1 MRCPESMPLRL
12 SPDTPRPLTH
22 PLQDK
27 KKEKYFDE
35 SSDDEA

>member
-1 MRCPESMPLRL
+1 MWPSLL
-12 SPDTPRPLTH
+12 ISLLVS

-35 SSDDEA
+35 DSEDEA